1 MLQDTL
7 VSLSLPYIMHT
18 REEYFIG
25 VDIGTSSSKALA
37 FTLSGKIAS
46 QHQISL
52 QINHPNKSQSEQNP
66 NAVLQATTQVIRR
79 VVKEMQYPPLAVSF
93 SSAMHSIMAVDKK
106 GAPLTPLL
114 LWSDNRSHE
123 EAAHLKRKKQAI
135 EFYRHT
141 GTPIHPM
148 SPLCKLLWWR
158 NHQKSIFDKAHK
170 FISAQEYVFHH
181 YFGKYII
188 GYSQASATGLFDHQ
202 ELKWHQPAL
211 EYTSISKEKLSQL
224 VPSTHII
231 KGLRSEAAS
240 QLGLD
245 KQTSF
250 IIGASDGCLANLGSG
265 VIHQGEMALSIGTSG
280 AVRITR
286 SNPIKVSQ
294 DNQGSIFNYLLTEKE
309 FVSGGAI
316 NNGGNVL
323 NWYKNNFLK
332 GGEKATGYE
341 TIIKQAM
348 ASSAGARGLLFLPYI
363 HGERAPFWDANAKGC
378 FFGISHQHQI
388 NDFSRAILEGI
399 CFALAQNIH
408 IINNNM
414 AEEINA
420 IHVSGGFTQSKAWVQ
435 LLTDII
441 GKEVKVSNTADASAL
456 GAVFMGMK
464 ALGIIPEWSE
474 IEKYFK
480 KPIIFQP
487 QKKDKKIYDRN
498 YAVFSKMYAITQPL
512 SREMSAW
519 KDEPSK
525 PQKP

>member
-37 FTLSGKIAS
+37 FTLSGKTAS
-46 QHQISL
+46 LHQIAL
-52 QINHPNKSQSEQNP
+52 QTNHPNKNQSEQNP
-66 NAVLQATTQVIRR
+66 KDVLQATTQVIRA
-79 VVKEMQYPPLAVSF
+79 VVKDMKYSPLAVSF
-93 SSAMHSIMAVDKK
+93 SSAMHSIMAVNKK
-106 GAPLTPLL
+106 GIPLTPLL
-114 LWSDNRSHE
+114 LWSDNRSQE
-123 EAAHLKRKKQAI
+123 EASLLKKGKQAL
-135 EFYRHT
+135 EFYRQT

-158 NHQKSIFDKAHK
+158 NHQNKIFNKAAK
-170 FISAQEYVFHH
+170 FISAQEFVFHH

-188 GYSQASATGLFDHQ
+188 GYSQASATGLFNHQ

-211 EYTSISKEKLSQL
+211 AYTRISKEKLSQP
-224 VPSTHII
+224 VPSSHII
-231 KGLRSEAAS
+231 KGLSAEAAS

-245 KQTSF
+245 KQTPF

-286 SNPIKVSQ
+286 NNPIKVSR
-294 DNQGSIFNYLLTEKE
+294 DNQGCIFNYLLTKKE

-323 NWYKNNFLK
+323 NWYKNNFLE
-332 GGEKATGYE
+332 GREKEAAYE

-348 ASSAGARGLLFLPYI
+348 ASTAGARSLLFLPYI
-363 HGERAPFWDANAKGC
+363 HGERAPYWDANAKGC

-408 IINNNM
+408 IINNNIT
-414 AEEINA
+414 EEINA
-420 IHVSGGFTQSKAWVQ
+420 IHVSGGFTHSEAWVQ
-435 LLTDII
+435 LLTDIL
-441 GKEVKVSNTADASAL
+441 GKEVQISNTADASAL

-464 ALGIIPEWSE
+464 ALGIIQEWSE

-480 KPIIFQP
+480 KPIVFHP
-487 QKKDKKIYDRN
+487 KKKDKKIYDRN
-498 YAVFSKMYAITQPL
+498 YAVFSKMYAIMQPL
-512 SREMSAW
+512 YHEMNS
-519 KDEPSK
+519 
-525 PQKP
+525 